1 MRTRL
6 ARALF
11 CTAPVILLG
20 LLFFGCR
27 ARQEEA
33 PKPKEPEPTIAPE
46 VKVLATVNGDP
57 ITLAEFNERFQRAGF
72 RPEKEAEIRV
82 KQDFLSRLIERKM
95 LVKEAQRR
103 RLKVGVPEILKR
115 IDAMQA
121 EQGDDMKGALAGMGV
136 DFEKF
141 KSDVWETLMI
151 EKLISLSL
159 PRRAHASSG
168 EVRRYYQENAQEFER
183 PEQVRVRQIVVATEQ
198 EAQRLLDQVLAGADF
213 AELARQRSTA
223 PEAAEGGDLG
233 YFAMGEM
240 PGEFNVVFG
249 LPKGGVSTVVKS
261 AYGFHIFKLE
271 NKRRPGK
278 VPIDEAWK
286 DIAEKLE
293 HRKQDERYQ
302 QFLREL
308 RNRTTFV
315 VNYEGLQEGQ

>member
-1 MRTRL
+1 
-6 ARALF
+6 
-11 CTAPVILLG
+11 
-20 LLFFGCR
+20 
-27 ARQEEA
+27 
-33 PKPKEPEPTIAPE
+33 
-46 VKVLATVNGDP
+46 
-57 ITLAEFNERFQRAGF
+57 
-72 RPEKEAEIRV
+72 
-82 KQDFLSRLIERKM
+82 
-95 LVKEAQRR
+95 
-103 RLKVGVPEILKR
+103 
-115 IDAMQA
+115 
-121 EQGDDMKGALAGMGV
+121 
-136 DFEKF
+136 
-141 KSDVWETLMI
+141 
-151 EKLISLSL
+151 
-159 PRRAHASSG
+159 
-168 EVRRYYQENAQEFER
+168 
-183 PEQVRVRQIVVATEQ
+183 VRQIVVATEQ

-249 LPKGGVSTVVKS
+249 LPKGGVSTIVKS

-308 RNRTTFV
+308 RNRTKFV

>member
-1 MRTRL
+1 M
-6 ARALF
+6 
-11 CTAPVILLG
+11 CVVSIHGPG
-20 LLFFGCR
+20 
-27 ARQEEA
+27 
-33 PKPKEPEPTIAPE
+33 
-46 VKVLATVNGDP
+46 TV
-57 ITLAEFNERFQRAGF
+57 AA
-72 RPEKEAEIRV
+72 A
-82 KQDFLSRLIERKM
+82 
-95 LVKEAQRR
+95 A
-103 RLKVGVPEILKR
+103 
-115 IDAMQA
+115 A
-121 EQGDDMKGALAGMGV
+121 
-136 DFEKF
+136 
-141 KSDVWETLMI
+141 
-151 EKLISLSL
+151 
-159 PRRAHASSG
+159 
-168 EVRRYYQENAQEFER
+168 
-183 PEQVRVRQIVVATEQ
+183 VAV
-198 EAQRLLDQVLAGADF
+198 AAAAV
-213 AELARQRSTA
+213 ELAA

-308 RNRTTFV
+308 RNRTKFV

>member
-308 RNRTTFV
+308 RNRTKFV